1 MIYIIKHII
10 HIRKIHIFCCLCMSQ
25 SLFHSFFSSA
35 FSLPSFCSFSL
46 YSTSFFFLAFSM
58 SSFSILSN
66 FSKQSDISSSIWF
79 L

>member
-1 MIYIIKHII
+1 
-10 HIRKIHIFCCLCMSQ
+10 
-25 SLFHSFFSSA
+25 
-35 FSLPSFCSFSL
+35 
-46 YSTSFFFLAFSM
+46 LAFSM